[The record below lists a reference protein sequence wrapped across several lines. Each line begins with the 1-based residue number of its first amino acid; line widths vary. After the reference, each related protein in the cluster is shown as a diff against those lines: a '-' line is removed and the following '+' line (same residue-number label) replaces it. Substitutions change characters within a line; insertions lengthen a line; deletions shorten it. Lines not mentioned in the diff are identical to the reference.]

1 MNENRKSTRLET
13 LEVAQLIRRML
24 NNEAALEELG
34 RATSYMVTAS
44 EYDAAMVKL
53 DEVAERAGIK
63 ELAKKYST
71 SNDASRRSGRYPW
84 KSADEMLKELL
95 NMTFGL
101 PNPGLD
107 LATIKVGDKI
117 AVDLKDIGKFDA
129 TAHEVTDESV
139 LFIFDDYITERP
151 MNESNTNAGGYENSD
166 LKKWIEHELLSKFPV
181 ELKARLT
188 ELTIPTVGQVVGW
201 DDEWDKEHFEPDG
214 DEQLPLMKKRRNRV
228 AYFNN
233 ECEWGWLRNAM
244 KKEYSSAYFAS
255 VHNGGNANYDGASG
269 SYGVRPAFRVVKK
282 LSL

>member
-13 LEVAQLIRRML
+13 LAVAQLIRRML
-24 NNEAALEELG
+24 NNEATLEELG

-71 SNDASRRSGRYPW
+71 SNDASGRSGRYPW
-84 KSADEMLKELL
+84 KSADEMFKELL

-117 AVDLKDIGKFDA
+117 VVDLKDIGKFDA

-181 ELKARLT
+181 ELKARLI

-201 DDEWDKEHFEPDG
+201 DDEWDKEHFEADG
-214 DEQLPLMKKRRNRV
+214 DEQLPLMKLRKNRV
-228 AYFNN
+228 AYLNN
-233 ECEWGWLRNAM
+233 ECKCGWLRNAM
-244 KKEYSSAYFAS
+244 KKEHSSAGFAS
-255 VHNGGNANYDGASG
+255 VGSNGFAFYYYASN
-269 SYGVRPAFRVVKK
+269 SFGVRPEFRLVK
-282 LSL
+282 

>member
-1 MNENRKSTRLET
+1 MNENRKSTKLET
-13 LEVAQLIRRML
+13 LAVAQLIRRML
-24 NNEAALEELG
+24 NNEATLEELG

-71 SNDASRRSGRYPW
+71 SNDASRQSGRYPW
-84 KSADEMLKELL
+84 KSANEMFKELL

-101 PNPGLD
+101 PNLGLD

-201 DDEWDKEHFEPDG
+201 DDELDKEHFEADG
-214 DEQLPLMKKRRNRV
+214 DEQLPLMKLRKNRV
-228 AYFNN
+228 AYLNN
-233 ECEWGWLRNAM
+233 ECKWGWLRNAV
-244 KKEYSSAYFAS
+244 KKEYSSANFAVVDGDGS
-255 VHNGGNANYDGASG
+255 AGCTGASN
-269 SYGVRPAFRVVKK
+269 SNGVRPEFRLVK
-282 LSL
+282 

>member
-13 LEVAQLIRRML
+13 LAAAQLIRRML
-24 NNEAALEELG
+24 NNEATLEELG

-71 SNDASRRSGRYPW
+71 SNDASRQSGRHPW
-84 KSADEMLKELL
+84 KSADEMFKELL

-101 PNPGLD
+101 SNPGLD

-201 DDEWDKEHFEPDG
+201 DDEWDKEHFEADG
-214 DEQLPLMKKRRNRV
+214 DEQLPLMKLRRNRV

-233 ECEWGWLRNAM
+233 ECKWGWLRNAM
-244 KKEYSSAYFAS
+244 KKEHSSAYFAR
-255 VHNGGNANYDGASG
+255 VYDTGSASYCDASSSG
-269 SYGVRPAFRVVKK
+269 GVRPEFRLVK
-282 LSL
+282 